1 MTILSAY
8 LDGSL
13 AQLGEHLPYKQRVRG
28 SSPLAPTTKTVLF
41 VRARLFYCNN
51 KCKGVIPMKEKGLL
65 KTAFFMAFAVFLS
78 KVFGLLRDVL
88 LASNYGT
95 TVEAI
100 AFDTGSRLPILL
112 FDFIIGGVITAAFIP
127 IFNEIMV
134 KESKEKALRFADSY
148 MTLIVLITAVVA
160 ALGIVFAAPLV
171 DFLAPDIPEE
181 AKVLAVRLT
190 RIMFPMIIFTGLA
203 FSYVGIL
210 QSLGEF
216 RLPAII
222 SLISNGIVVLYFLTL
237 DGFLGI
243 YGLSVFFVLGWAV
256 QAFVQI
262 PKAKSLGY
270 VYHPRAGFNS
280 PYIKSSLLCALPI
293 LISSCVQP
301 LCTLI
306 NTRYASGIA
315 EGRGVTA
322 LNYANKL
329 YIIVVGIFSFVAT
342 NLLFPK
348 LSRASASGEK
358 EDARS
363 LVVVSSK
370 LLVFIVAPISVGFAV
385 LAEPFIKIVYERG
398 EFTVSDTSL
407 TAAALRFFAVGMI
420 FMAINEVLTKSFFA
434 TKDTKTP
441 MITAIV
447 SMAVNFVLVGILT
460 STFGIGGVALS
471 SGTATAVNCI
481 LNYLLLGKKSGRG
494 FFERGDLADMIK
506 CIVSSGVMAV
516 CVYFAHSFLGGMN
529 VYLSFGLSVAAGVIV
544 YAVLNIALKTEE
556 MMFILHTVTKKKG

>member
-1 MTILSAY
+1 
-8 LDGSL
+8 
-13 AQLGEHLPYKQRVRG
+13 
-28 SSPLAPTTKTVLF
+28 
-41 VRARLFYCNN
+41 
-51 KCKGVIPMKEKGLL
+51 MKEKGLL

-78 KVFGLLRDVL
+78 KLCGLLRDVL

-160 ALGIVFAAPLV
+160 ALGIAFAAPLV
-171 DFLAPDIPEE
+171 DFLAPDIPDE
-181 AKVLAVRLT
+181 AKTLAVKLT

-243 YGLSVFFVLGWAV
+243 YGLSAFFVLGWAV

-348 LSRASASGEK
+348 LSRASASGEN

-370 LLVFIVAPISVGFAV
+370 LLVFIVAPISAGFAV

-398 EFTVSDTSL
+398 EFTGSDTAL
-407 TAAALRFFAVGMI
+407 TASALRFFAVGMV

-434 TKDTKTP
+434 AKDTKTP
-441 MITAIV
+441 MFTAIV
-447 SMAVNFVLVGILT
+447 SMAVNFALVGFLT
-460 STFGIGGVALS
+460 GAFGIGGVALS

-481 LNYLLLGKKSGRG
+481 LNYLLLGKKNGHG
-494 FFERGDLADMIK
+494 LFEMHDLADMIK

-516 CVYFAHSFLGGMN
+516 CVYFTHTLLGGMN
-529 VYLSFGLSVAAGVIV
+529 VYLSFGLSVMAGVIV
-544 YAVLNIALKTEE
+544 YAVLCAVLKTEE
-556 MMFILHTVTKKKG
+556 MVFILSTVFKKKV

>member
-1 MTILSAY
+1 
-8 LDGSL
+8 
-13 AQLGEHLPYKQRVRG
+13 
-28 SSPLAPTTKTVLF
+28 
-41 VRARLFYCNN
+41 
-51 KCKGVIPMKEKGLL
+51 MKEKGLL

-78 KVFGLLRDVL
+78 KLCGLLRDVL
-88 LASNYGT
+88 LANNYGT
-95 TVEAI
+95 TIEAI
-100 AFDTGSRLPILL
+100 AFDTGSKLPILL

-148 MTLIVLITAVVA
+148 MTLIVLITSVVA
-160 ALGIVFAAPLV
+160 AVGIAFSPMLV
-171 DFLAPDIPEE
+171 DFLAPDIPTD
-181 AKVLAVRLT
+181 AKLLAVKLT

-216 RLPAII
+216 RLPAVI
-222 SLISNGIVVLYFLTL
+222 SLISNGVVVLYFLTL

-243 YGLSVFFVLGWAV
+243 YGLAVFYVLGWAI

-270 VYHPRAGFNS
+270 VYHLRTGFSS
-280 PYIKSSLLCALPI
+280 PYFKSSLLCALPI

-348 LSRASASGEK
+348 LSRASASGEN

-370 LLVFIVAPISVGFAV
+370 LLVFIVSPLSAGFAV
-385 LAEPFIKIVYERG
+385 LAEPFIKLVYERG
-398 EFTVSDTSL
+398 EFTTSDTSL
-407 TAAALRFFAVGMI
+407 TATALRFFAFGMV

-447 SMAVNFVLVGILT
+447 SMLVNFVLVGTLT
-460 STFGIGGVALS
+460 KFFGIGGVALS
-471 SGTATAVNCI
+471 SGIATAVNCV
-481 LNYLLLGKKSGRG
+481 LNYFLLGKKIGHILFG
-494 FFERGDLADMIK
+494 GTDLVDILK
-506 CIVSSGVMAV
+506 CVISSAVMAL
-516 CVYFAHSFLGGMN
+516 CVYFVHGALSGIN
-529 VYLSFGLSVAAGVIV
+529 VFINFGISVATGCIV
-544 YAVLNIALKTEE
+544 YFVLCLLLRTDE
-556 MMFILHTVTKKKG
+556 MTFVIKSLVKRNN